1 VVDESVQQVAERRQA
16 QEELTD
22 ARQKRDR
29 LHSEAEAA
37 RRKVSR
43 RERQFRA
50 DSKFTADPWRGL
62 TISERYLAD
71 THGQIGMFLTLS
83 AVRPHGRSYHSQAD
97 SAGSIPV
104 TRSTRE
110 KRCST
115 SESDCISQA
124 GQRSFASENGTRAI
138 ARALS
143 HRGECPWR
151 LSVHKLTVR
160 LQFPGAPL
168 LQELDGLSAGIP
180 ERVCADPH
188 CGA

>member
-1 VVDESVQQVAERRQA
+1 MLE
-16 QEELTD
+16 
-22 ARQKRDR
+22 
-29 LHSEAEAA
+29 
-37 RRKVSR
+37 
-43 RERQFRA
+43 
-50 DSKFTADPWRGL
+50 
-62 TISERYLAD
+62 Y
-71 THGQIGMFLTLS
+71 
-83 AVRPHGRSYHSQAD
+83 
-97 SAGSIPV
+97 
-104 TRSTRE
+104 
-110 KRCST
+110 RCST

-124 GQRSFASENGTRAI
+124 GQCSFVSENGTRAI

-143 HRGECPWR
+143 HRGECPLR